1 VKQRISPIRII
12 IAGTSW
18 RLFGSRR
25 AAETLLQAMSGDDE
39 QNRMLAG
46 ISLVKAGQRSFDLIE
61 NRIKA
66 GKASAP
72 VIRLLPDIGGER
84 ARGVLEKIA
93 SGDESEL
100 QETARECVGLLNRI
114 DAIDE
119 E

>member
-1 VKQRISPIRII
+1 
-12 IAGTSW
+12 
-18 RLFGSRR
+18 
-25 AAETLLQAMSGDDE
+25 MSGDDE

-61 NRIKA
+61 NRIMA

-100 QETARECVGLLNRI
+100 QETARECVDLLDRI
-114 DAIDE
+114 DAIEGDDG
-119 E
+119 

>member
-1 VKQRISPIRII
+1 
-12 IAGTSW
+12 
-18 RLFGSRR
+18 
-25 AAETLLQAMSGDDE
+25 
-39 QNRMLAG
+39 MLAG

-100 QETARECVGLLNRI
+100 QETARECVDLLDRI
-114 DAIDE
+114 DAIEGDDG
-119 E
+119 

>member
-1 VKQRISPIRII
+1 
-12 IAGTSW
+12 
-18 RLFGSRR
+18 
-25 AAETLLQAMSGDDE
+25 
-39 QNRMLAG
+39 
-46 ISLVKAGQRSFDLIE
+46 
-61 NRIKA
+61 
-66 GKASAP
+66 
-72 VIRLLPDIGGER
+72 LPDIGGER